1 MKTQRILIGLIAL
14 VTLGSGVAT
23 LLSALHPQFVPRVA
37 FLRDAFP
44 DEFLH
49 VSRLLAVV
57 LGLGLVLT
65 SLHILRRK
73 HRAYRT
79 ALLISAAAVFVHLMQ
94 GRDWQPAALSVAL
107 MVVLVACRRY
117 FTVRSATYDLR
128 SAGPAIA
135 LIVGAALAYG
145 VGGFWLLDRHQFGL
159 NFTWSDSLYRTLR
172 YFVLIGDG
180 SITPRTH
187 YARWFLQSLYVVS
200 VTTILYVLYSLF
212 RPVFYQY
219 RTHPHELA
227 RAAAITARHG
237 RSALDFFKYWTDKSL
252 FFSPT
257 GESFVAYRVAGRYA
271 VVLGDPVGPADEVPT
286 LARDF
291 SDFCRD
297 NDWGLVFHQVP
308 PDLLPV
314 YQGLGFQRLKL
325 GDDAIV
331 DLGQFSL
338 EGRSGKDLR
347 QVVHRME
354 RLGVQTRLIEPPL
367 TDDLLAELETVS
379 DEWLGLPGHRER
391 GFTLGRF
398 EPDYLR
404 ATPVFI
410 AVDPQARVLGF
421 MNLIPC
427 FAPGERTIDLMRHR
441 AAAPNGIMDLLFT
454 ELFLHLKQQGDTR
467 FNLGL
472 APMSGFTST
481 EQATA
486 EERAVHTFLQR
497 LTFLFNYAG
506 LRAYKAKFATSWE
519 PRYLVY
525 KHTLELPAVA
535 IAIGRVSEP
544 ARGGAHAPEV
554 GSKCA

>member
-1 MKTQRILIGLIAL
+1 VKTQRALIGLIAL

-23 LLSALHPQFVPRVA
+23 LLSVLHPEFLPRVA

-57 LGLGLVLT
+57 LGLGLMLT
-65 SLHILRRK
+65 SLQILRRK
-73 HRAYRT
+73 QRAYRT

-94 GRDWQPAALSVAL
+94 GRDWQPAALSIAL
-107 MVVLVACRRY
+107 MVVLVACRRH

-135 LIVGAALAYG
+135 LIVVAALAYG
-145 VGGFWLLDRHQFGL
+145 VGGFWLLDRRQFGL
-159 NFTWSDSLYRTLR
+159 NFTLPDSLHRTLHF
-172 YFVLIGDG
+172 FVLIGDG

-187 YARWFLQSLYVVS
+187 YAHWFLHSLYVVS
-200 VTTILYVLYSLF
+200 VTTILFVLYSLF
-212 RPVFYQY
+212 RPVFYRY
-219 RTHPHELA
+219 RTHPHESA

-237 RSALDFFKYWTDKSL
+237 RSALDFFKYWTDKSF
-252 FFSPT
+252 FFSPS
-257 GESFVAYRVAGRYA
+257 GESFVAYRVGGRYA
-271 VVLGDPVGPADEVPT
+271 VVLGDPVGPAAELPA

-291 SDFCRD
+291 SAFCRD
-297 NDWGLVFHQVP
+297 NDWGLVFHQTP

-314 YQGLGFQRLKL
+314 YKELGFQRLKL

-338 EGRSGKDLR
+338 DGRSSKDFR
-347 QVVHRME
+347 QAVHRME
-354 RLGVQTRLIEPPL
+354 RLGVQTRFVEPPL
-367 TDDLLAELETVS
+367 ADELLAELKTVS

-391 GFTLGRF
+391 SFTLGLF
-398 EPDYLR
+398 EPDYVR
-404 ATPVFI
+404 ATPVFM

-441 AAAPNGIMDLLFT
+441 IAAPNGIMDFIFT
-454 ELFLHLKQQGDTR
+454 ELFLHLKQQGVTR

-472 APMSGFTST
+472 APMSGFTAA
-481 EQATA
+481 EHATA
-486 EERAVHTFLQR
+486 EERAVHTFFQH

-506 LRAYKAKFATSWE
+506 LRAFKAKFATSWE

-525 KHTLELPAVA
+525 RHTLELPAVA
-535 IAIGRVSEP
+535 LAIGRVSEL
-544 ARGGAHAPEV
+544 ARGEHVSV
-554 GSKCA
+554 GGT